1 MGENKLDYK
10 ALRRVDVIYQG
21 WGEELTIGTLA
32 EGLNGRWLF
41 EYTQDAIARDIE
53 FSPLQLPLSRETYAD
68 FESHQDWL
76 PGFIADSL
84 PDGWGR
90 LLMDRLLRRHQLN
103 PARVTVLDR
112 LALLGN
118 DTMGA
123 LTYRPALNIPDKQDD
138 EYNIQTLMDLAC
150 QVRQEVMGQD
160 SHALRELV
168 RLGGSPH
175 GARPKAVVEYN
186 ASTGEMGTSAFR
198 GSEPWLV
205 KFPSA
210 QEASWVCAMEEV
222 YARMARL
229 AGIEFPQSQFFALS
243 DELTAFAVKRFD
255 RVAGMRVPVL
265 SMAGALHAD
274 FRLPSLDYTQ
284 ILRATSLITRSVVE
298 REVQARRMVFN
309 VIMNNRDDHAKNFSF
324 ILNREGEWKVS
335 PAYDL
340 TFQDGPGGEHQTA
353 VMGYGARITRSM
365 MLKAAENADISAKN
379 MNAIIDEV
387 ADVATAFSGIAKSLS
402 DAIPNGEIRN
412 IADRIANNLSGMTR
426 SGSA

>member
-1 MGENKLDYK
+1 MVGRNQGYQ
-10 ALRRVDVIYQG
+10 ALRRVDVIYRG
-21 WGEELTIGTLA
+21 WGEESVIGTLA
-32 EGLNGRWLF
+32 ENLRGRWLF
-41 EYTQDAIARDIE
+41 EYSQDAIERGIE
-53 FSPLQLPLSRETYAD
+53 FSPLQLPLNSETFSE

-90 LLMDRLLRRHQLN
+90 LLMDRLLRRNQLD

-112 LALLGN
+112 LALLGD

-123 LTYRPALNIPDKQDD
+123 LTYRPSLNIPDKQED
-138 EYNIQTLMDLAC
+138 EYTIQTLMDLAS
-150 QVRQEVMGQD
+150 QVRLEIMDQD

-186 ASTGEMGTSAFR
+186 AMTAEMGTSPFP
-198 GSEPWLV
+198 GSKPWLV

-210 QEASWVCAMEEV
+210 QEESWVCAMEEV
-222 YARMARL
+222 YARMARM
-229 AGIEFPQSQFFALS
+229 AGIDFPPSQFFSLS
-243 DELTAFAVKRFD
+243 DELTAFGVQRFD
-255 RVAGMRVPVL
+255 RTADMRVPVL
-265 SMAGALHAD
+265 SMSGALHAD

-324 ILNREGEWKVS
+324 ILSEEGEWKVS

-353 VMGYGARITRSM
+353 VMGHGARITRSIL
-365 MLKAAENADISAKN
+365 LKAGENADISAKS
-379 MNAIIDEV
+379 MNTIIDEV
-387 ADVATAFSGIAKSLS
+387 ADVATLFPDFTKDFTG
-402 DAIPNGEIRN
+402 AIPKKVISLINE
-412 IADRIANNLSGMTR
+412 RIKQNLSGMVN
-426 SGSA
+426 A